1 MDGIYSITFRG
12 AVDWGIGMLV
22 LRKGVVT
29 GADTGGVYY
38 DGHYRIS
45 NFAVEFNMT
54 MTVPPGATL
63 VQGTA
68 ARPNAYT
75 ISFKARISKTD
86 IDESRTVTLDLP
98 QGPVNAIFCKLREL
112 GD

>member
-1 MDGIYSITFRG
+1 MDGIYSVNFRG

-29 GADTGGVYY
+29 GADAGGIYY
-38 DGHYRIS
+38 DGHYRDLDTV
-45 NFAVEFNMT
+45 VELNIT

-63 VQGTA
+63 VQGTP

-75 ISFKARISKTD
+75 ISFDAGILKKD
-86 IDESRTVTLDLP
+86 MNESRTIRLELP

-112 GD
+112 SD

>member
-12 AVDWGIGMLV
+12 AVDWSIGVLV

-29 GADTGGVYY
+29 GADAGGVHY
-38 DGHYRIS
+38 DGHYRDVGS
-45 NFAVEFNMT
+45 VVEFNIT
-54 MTVPPGATL
+54 MTVFPGVTL

-68 ARPNAYT
+68 AHPDVYT
-75 ISFKARISKTD
+75 ISFNACIPKTD
-86 IDESRTVTLDLP
+86 ISESRTIRLELP

>member
-22 LRKGVVT
+22 SRKGVVT
-29 GADTGGVYY
+29 GADAGGVHY
-38 DGHYRIS
+38 DGHYRDVGS
-45 NFAVEFNMT
+45 VVEFNTT
-54 MTVPPGATL
+54 MIVSPGITL

-68 ARPNAYT
+68 ARSDMYT
-75 ISFKARISKTD
+75 ISFNARISKTD
-86 IDESRTVTLDLP
+86 IDESQAIRLELP

-112 GD
+112 SD